1 MTLTNHNSQSNKI
14 IQNLDFIQIIEL
26 VMVVVMMA
34 VTKRLVMVKVVM
46 VVMLMVVMVIVVMV
60 VMLMSDGKPL
70 ASLLVSLAASSTH

>member
-1 MTLTNHNSQSNKI
+1 
-14 IQNLDFIQIIEL
+14 
-26 VMVVVMMA
+26 MVVVMMA
-34 VTKRLVMVKVVM
+34 VTNRLVMVKVVM

>member
-34 VTKRLVMVKVVM
+34 VTNRLVMVKVVM
-46 VVMLMVVMVIVVMV
+46 VVMLMVVMV

>member
-34 VTKRLVMVKVVM
+34 VTNRLVMVK
-46 VVMLMVVMVIVVMV
+46 VVMV